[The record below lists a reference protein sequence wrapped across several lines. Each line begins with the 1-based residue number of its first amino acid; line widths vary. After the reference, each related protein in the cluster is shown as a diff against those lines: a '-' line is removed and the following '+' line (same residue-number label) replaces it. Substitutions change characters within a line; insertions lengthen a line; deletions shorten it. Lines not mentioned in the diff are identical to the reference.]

1 MDVAQPHPIHMGR
14 RVFLGALLAGVAGL
28 ALNIRKLPGL
38 SFVASAFTVDG
49 FEIYETSGIPNL
61 TEADYRLS
69 VGGLVRTPQTLTL
82 ADVLAMPRTRVVR
95 DYHCVTGWSV
105 PRVAW
110 TGVQLTDFLAAVKPG
125 PPADCVLLAS
135 SIDSYSASVDICRP
149 YLPPGRLCRELS

>member
-61 TEADYRLS
+61 TAADYRLS

-110 TGVQLTDFLAAVKPG
+110 TGVKLSDFLATVNPDPSPG
-125 PPADCVLLAS
+125 YILFASPPASHPHTV
-135 SIDSYSASVDICRP
+135 
-149 YLPPGRLCRELS
+149 